1 MKLLTAIRG
10 QAFRWI
16 ADRRQRDTSRTKTK
30 SCHVPSRLM
39 SVDNGSAAGT
49 SERPQ
54 LVNLRR
60 RETEKTLPL
69 NGRQAHCP
77 ASILMAR
84 REHNLHRA
92 KGAAVVNER
101 IRWPEAL
108 MMCVLLAA
116 LVVVIVVVPRWLYP
130 PLSASDL
137 QGIASPQ
144 VRIQLQ
150 QAQSHLAD
158 DVRSSSCR
166 PSPDCWWYSA
176 RSPRGDRFISA
187 GKGRSLTGSAGPST
201 NWAARSRT
209 SASVPCTRS
218 NALPGTPQPTA
229 ITFSTPVL
237 GAYIRT
243 RMPWPGSAPGEGAFR
258 ANCRW
263 CLGGGVAPDPEAG
276 PPCRSRSSAAAS
288 GPAKKLAS
296 SARIT
301 SPNYGTTVGCLH
313 QPTSTVVCIR
323 LDEGAR
329 ARYPGGNGCS
339 GTPPPIARR
348 ADHLLVPGRPAKHC
362 AAPLARLN
370 GAKLRYANLARAVL
384 EGVWLEGSDL
394 TASDLRRA
402 FLVGTRFRGA
412 NLSRAHLQGAN
423 LRRADL
429 SNAGLQ
435 GANLADAIPRW
446 RPPEGRTSR

>member
-1 MKLLTAIRG
+1 
-10 QAFRWI
+10 
-16 ADRRQRDTSRTKTK
+16 
-30 SCHVPSRLM
+30 
-39 SVDNGSAAGT
+39 
-49 SERPQ
+49 
-54 LVNLRR
+54 
-60 RETEKTLPL
+60 
-69 NGRQAHCP
+69 
-77 ASILMAR
+77 MAR

-92 KGAAVVNER
+92 RGAAVVNER

-137 QGIASPQ
+137 QSIASPQ

-150 QAQSHLAD
+150 QAQSHLAND
-158 DVRSSSCR
+158 ARSSVLQALAGLLVVFGAIATWRQVHISREGQITDRFSRAVDQLGSPVTDVRIGALYALER
-166 PSPDCWWYSA
+166 IARNSPA
-176 RSPRGDRFISA
+176 DRDHIQY
-187 GKGRSLTGSAGPST
+187 L
-201 NWAARSRT
+201 
-209 SASVPCTRS
+209 
-218 NALPGTPQPTA
+218 
-229 ITFSTPVL
+229 L

-243 RMPWPGSAPGEGAFR
+243 RMPWPGSAPVEGSLPR
-258 ANCRW
+258 AKSPMVPWGRRRARP
-263 CLGGGVAPDPEAG
+263 GGGALPEPIVRRGEWA
-276 PPCRSRSSAAAS
+276 R
-288 GPAKKLAS
+288 KKLAS

-301 SPNYGTTVGCLH
+301 SSNYGTTVGCLH
-313 QPTSTVVCIR
+313 HPTSTV
-323 LDEGAR
+323 DEHLPWMRER
-329 ARYPGGNGCS
+329 APDIQAAMGVLGRRSPSRDEPTIYLS
-339 GTPPPIARR
+339 RVDLRSIALP
-348 ADHLLVPGRPAKHC
+348 H
-362 AAPLARLN
+362 ARLN

-435 GANLADAIPRW
+435 GANLADAILDGTLLRGARADEATIWPTGFDAER
-446 RPPEGRTSR
+446 RQELGINEARSNVTAQA